1 MGGGQF
7 LVLSLVVLAILFLN
21 LVSGVPA
28 SMGKIVEMF
37 AGGKFQFLLW
47 FLWFLIL
54 PLPYFS
60 EAAKEKGGKT
70 LETFRL

>member
-7 LVLSLVVLAILFLN
+7 LVLPLVVLAILFLN

-28 SMGKIVEMF
+28 SMGKIVEML

-54 PLPYFS
+54 SL
-60 EAAKEKGGKT
+60 
-70 LETFRL
+70 TFLK

>member
-7 LVLSLVVLAILFLN
+7 LVLPLVVLAILFLN

-28 SMGKIVEMF
+28 SMGKIVEML

-47 FLWFLIL
+47 FPWFLIL
-54 PLPYFS
+54 SLPYFS
-60 EAAKEKGGKT
+60 KAAKEKGGGK
-70 LETFRL
+70 L